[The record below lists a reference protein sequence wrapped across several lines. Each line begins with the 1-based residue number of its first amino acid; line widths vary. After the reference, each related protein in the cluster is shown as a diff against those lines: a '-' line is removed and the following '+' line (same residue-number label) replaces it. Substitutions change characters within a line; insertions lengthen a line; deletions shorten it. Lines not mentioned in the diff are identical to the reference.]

1 MQRVT
6 LKGDILN
13 QVIFPVLKN
22 SCLKAHCK
30 NKATCQTGFT
40 DKGYHCLCTVG
51 FKGEYCEIGK
61 YLICGTACLTA
72 VNNGDS
78 NATGRQ
84 EEKDSKTLVCD
95 KRDRVIT
102 CLFCRELY
110 LKVLCHEIQP
120 NKEITKCPLN

>member
-1 MQRVT
+1 MTIGTCYALVRHQPGVKTTQYTYQMQRVT
-6 LKGDILN
+6 LKGDIPN
-13 QVIFPVLKN
+13 QVILPVLKN

-84 EEKDSKTLVCD
+84 EEKDSKT
-95 KRDRVIT
+95 RV
-102 CLFCRELY
+102 
-110 LKVLCHEIQP
+110 
-120 NKEITKCPLN
+120 